1 MSRSPIE
8 VSGGEGR
15 MPDAQMENGC
25 VVTAAS
31 LGLFA
36 CHACMTLC
44 PQESIDQP
52 CPRCGARMHRRKPD
66 SLSRT
71 WALLVAA
78 YILYIPANTMPIMV
92 TRSILGTQADTI
104 FSGVIYLWK
113 AGSYALS
120 LIVLVASIVVP
131 LLKMFI
137 LTTLLLTVHFRSRW
151 RIQER
156 TRLYRLVESIGRW
169 SMLDVFVV
177 ALLVSL
183 VQAGALASVMP
194 GDGVMAFSAVVVL
207 TMLASLSFDPRL
219 LWDTL
224 DNHHA

>member
-8 VSGGEGR
+8 VSGPEDR
-15 MPDAQMENGC
+15 VPDAQMENGC
-25 VVTAAS
+25 AVTAAS
-31 LGLFA
+31 LGLVA
-36 CHACMTLC
+36 CHACMNLC
-44 PQESIDQP
+44 PEESIDQP
-52 CPRCGARMHRRKPD
+52 CPRCGARVHRRKPD

-71 WALLVAA
+71 WALLLAA

-104 FSGVIYLWK
+104 FSGVVYLWK

-137 LTTLLLTVHFRSRW
+137 LTFLLLTIHFRSRW
-151 RIQER
+151 RVQER

-183 VQAGALASVMP
+183 VQSGALASVIP

-224 DNHHA
+224 DNRHA